1 MKEVWGPPANGP
13 KIKLEK
19 LEKKHKHEVMIINDS
34 QAPETGLGD
43 GTASS
48 SQSAGDSQVNG
59 CCEF

>member
-1 MKEVWGPPANGP
+1 VKDVMKEVWGPPANGP

-48 SQSAGDSQVNG
+48 
-59 CCEF
+59 